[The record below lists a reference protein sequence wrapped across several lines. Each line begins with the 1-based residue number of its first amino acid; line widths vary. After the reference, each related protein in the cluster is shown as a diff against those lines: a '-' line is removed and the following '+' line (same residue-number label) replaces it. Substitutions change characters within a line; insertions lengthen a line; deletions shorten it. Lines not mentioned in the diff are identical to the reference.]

1 MLERDLSIKLV
12 AVLNAGLIQ
21 RGITAPVRRAFQPRQ
36 SGTPNAAFIS
46 FYHVSTVNVGYPAS
60 SDVYDTVAGMTNVQ
74 TQRKESRYTIG
85 GLAPVSKNT
94 DMTAADYVGIAASI
108 LQNKA
113 AIALFAVDNIG
124 VQHITTLNSV
134 YFEDEKGQNEE
145 NPSFDVIL
153 SHKDVFVSSG
163 GLITGFTETIKRV

>member
-1 MLERDLSIKLV
+1 MLERDLSVKLV
-12 AVLNAGLIQ
+12 SVLNTGLAA

-36 SGTPNAAFIS
+36 SGTPDAAFIS
-46 FYHVSTVNVGYPAS
+46 FYHVSTVNIGWAES
-60 SDVYDTVAGMTNVQ
+60 SDVYDAVAGMQNVQ

-85 GLAPVSKNT
+85 GLAPVLSSS
-94 DMTAADYVGIAASI
+94 DMTTADYVGIAASI

-113 AIALFAVDNIG
+113 AIELFAQSNIG
-124 VQHITTLNSV
+124 VQHITTINSV

-153 SHKDVFVSSG
+153 SHKDVFVSG
-163 GLITGFTETIKRV
+163 AGLITGFTETIKRV